1 MKNFKLKVDKYILVL
16 NISSKA
22 IFENKIRSLLTALGI
37 IFGVAAVI
45 SMLAIGNGAKKEV
58 LDQMKLVGVN
68 NIVIMPRLIKQD
80 QNSNSETENQEEN
93 DLAKAKLSPG
103 LNLQEAE
110 VIKKII
116 PTIERVSPEVTNET
130 IVIYEN
136 KSIVG
141 DFTGITSDFFD
152 VYGLE
157 LMQGQTFDAKHY
169 EYGEQVCIIGHKVK
183 ARLFPTET
191 AIGKQI
197 KCGDVWLRVI
207 GVLKSRGVGGS
218 DTRNLGIDDFN
229 MTVYAPIQTALLRFN
244 DRSVISKSSLVSG
257 NSSSSKNKNRNQLDK
272 IVVQVKEASQLQAT
286 ATVLQ
291 RMLERRHAGAKDFR
305 VVVPELLLKQEQKT
319 RNIFNIVL
327 GAIAS
332 ISLIVG
338 GIGIMNIMLA
348 SVMERIREIG
358 VRRAIGATQSDVILQ
373 FLTEATLISVFGGA
387 IGVLLGLVIAY
398 LITVVT
404 GILTIVSGFSILISF
419 GVSAGI
425 GVLFGYMPA
434 KKAALQD
441 PVTSLRH
448 E

>member
-1 MKNFKLKVDKYILVL
+1 MNKFKLKWDKYLLVL
-16 NISSKA
+16 SIASKA
-22 IFENKIRSLLTALGI
+22 ILENKVRSLLTALGI

-68 NIVIMPRLIKQD
+68 NIVITPRLIRPSDTDDESQ
-80 QNSNSETENQEEN
+80 EN

-103 LNLQEAE
+103 LNLKEAAAMKE
-110 VIKKII
+110 II

-136 KSIVG
+136 KSIAG
-141 DFTGITSDFFD
+141 DFTGVTPDFFE
-152 VYGLE
+152 VYGLD
-157 LMQGQTFDAKHY
+157 LNQGQLFNEKHY
-169 EYGEQVCIIGHKVK
+169 KYGEQVCIIGHKIK
-183 ARLFPTET
+183 SRLFPTEV

-207 GVLKSRGVGGS
+207 GVLKSRGIGS
-218 DTRNLGIDDFN
+218 GDGNLGIDDFN
-229 MTVYAPIQTALLRFN
+229 MNVYAPIQTALLRFN
-244 DRSVISKSSLVSG
+244 DRSVISKASLVSG
-257 NSSSSKNKNRNQLDK
+257 RSSSSNNNKNRNQLDK
-272 IVVQVKEASQLQAT
+272 IVVQVKEAEQLQAT
-286 ATVLQ
+286 ANVLQ

-305 VVVPELLLKQEQKT
+305 VIVPELLLKQEQKT

-358 VRRAIGATQSDVILQ
+358 VRRAIGATQNDVILQ
-373 FLTEATLISVFGGA
+373 FLTEATLISVFGGI
-387 IGVLLGLVIAY
+387 IGIFLGLILSF
-398 LITVVT
+398 LIGKLT

>member
-1 MKNFKLKVDKYILVL
+1 MNRYKMKLEKYSLVL
-16 NISSKA
+16 SIALKA
-22 IFENKIRSLLTALGI
+22 ILENKVRSLLTALGI

-68 NIVIMPRLIKQD
+68 NIVITPRLIRSD
-80 QNSNSETENQEEN
+80 DNSSTETEGQED

-103 LNLQEAE
+103 LNIEEADA
-110 VIKKII
+110 IKKII
-116 PTIERVSPEVTNET
+116 PTIVRVSPEVTNET
-130 IVIYEN
+130 IVVYAN
-136 KSIVG
+136 KSIAG
-141 DFTGITSDFFD
+141 DFTGVTADFFE
-152 VYGLE
+152 VYGLD
-157 LMQGQTFDAKHY
+157 LNQGQFFNEKHY
-169 EYGEQVCIIGHKVK
+169 QYGEQVCIIGHKIK
-183 ARLFPTET
+183 SRLFPTED

-207 GVLKSRGVGGS
+207 GILKSRGIGS
-218 DTRNLGIDDFN
+218 GDGNLGIDDFN
-229 MTVYAPIQTALLRFN
+229 MNVYAPIQTALLRFN
-244 DRSVISKSSLVSG
+244 DRSVISKASLVSG
-257 NSSSSKNKNRNQLDK
+257 RNDETTSNSNRNQLDK
-272 IVVQVKEASQLQAT
+272 IVVQVSEAEQLQAT
-286 ATVLQ
+286 ANVLQ

-305 VVVPELLLKQEQKT
+305 VIVPELLLKQEQKT
-319 RNIFNIVL
+319 RDIFNIVL

-373 FLTEATLISVFGGA
+373 FLTEATLISVFGGV
-387 IGVLLGLVIAY
+387 IGIILGLVIAF
-398 LITVVT
+398 LITQLT
-404 GILTIVSGFSILISF
+404 GILTLVSGFSILISF

-434 KKAALQD
+434 KKAAMQD